1 MCPGFGLS
9 LQFVAEVRCGSIMFT
24 YSVVLLLAALTFFD
38 KQRKITCAESYSK
51 EGGTIVYY
59 SPAGPKAKGKEN
71 ANGQRPD
78 TPAAPTNVRA
88 LPTCD
93 SHVDVTWSYSD
104 ESATSFW
111 LQMCMAGITT
121 CQTANVGKGTR
132 TFTFHVGSTENT
144 YELSIWASRG
154 VSTQAVNSTRVTV
167 KVTTFPY
174 VPLMDS
180 VSVSAVT
187 ASTLRISWT
196 AEWKYQLRISV
207 CSLEGLKKR
216 CNEHFVDGL
225 AHVYTIRGLNS
236 STLYEVDTTAQVTR
250 YGLTC
255 TGPVFEQDVTTFS
268 SGPVRNL
275 NYKVINVTVISAS
288 WDEPSDA
295 DEVDGYTMAC
305 KSHASGQST
314 TAEYLHPGNVS
325 FVLDVKEQLAN
336 FSCTVNA
343 FATRESGR
351 QEGLPAVFDV
361 ATDGIAAPRDVTLVN
376 ATKTSLTY
384 SWLAD
389 PSARKCRIQVKAMS
403 PNFAAAH
410 ATGWL
415 SEVADSTF
423 IERTVFRLSPGT
435 LYEISIQN
443 CADYCGLP
451 TVIRSLTDVDAPS
464 PVGQL
469 QSNLKGF
476 SDVVLT
482 WARPQKPN
490 GPIDGYTIELC
501 NKDSNKTY
509 IQTVDRESL
518 FLSVHLHDHFTHY
531 KASVSAYNIDHAHNA
546 TLLGAA
552 GSIDFVTLGEGPF
565 PPLPKVET
573 VEERQ
578 VALFWK
584 TPHDPR
590 YNITQFCVSAMG
602 TTCSFTPDNRYALYE
617 LLPYQKYTVNV
628 SSCNSVRCGEA
639 RSVDFVTDVGVP
651 SLPRSLTL
659 ESLGTSWIE
668 MKWQNPET
676 PSGPISGYI
685 ITWSHGEEHITATTN
700 ETVFNVTCLKPGS
713 LYSISVYAFND
724 GRQRRKRGP
733 ASLLNVSTDSERI
746 PLEGTST
753 STIATVVTTLFVVT
767 LVASAYITFQK
778 RRQRKLARSVE
789 EFDCHPLVSEET
801 SQSPRKYIS
810 NCFSSSL

>member
-1 MCPGFGLS
+1 
-9 LQFVAEVRCGSIMFT
+9 
-24 YSVVLLLAALTFFD
+24 
-38 KQRKITCAESYSK
+38 
-51 EGGTIVYY
+51 
-59 SPAGPKAKGKEN
+59 
-71 ANGQRPD
+71 
-78 TPAAPTNVRA
+78 
-88 LPTCD
+88 
-93 SHVDVTWSYSD
+93 
-104 ESATSFW
+104 
-111 LQMCMAGITT
+111 
-121 CQTANVGKGTR
+121 
-132 TFTFHVGSTENT
+132 
-144 YELSIWASRG
+144 
-154 VSTQAVNSTRVTV
+154 
-167 KVTTFPY
+167 
-174 VPLMDS
+174 MDS
-180 VSVSAVT
+180 VTVSAVT
-187 ASTLRISWT
+187 ASTLRISWM
-196 AEWKYQLRISV
+196 AEWKYKLRISV
-207 CSLEGLKKR
+207 CPLEGLKKR
-216 CNEHFVDGL
+216 CNEHFIDGL
-225 AHVYTIRGLNS
+225 AHVYTISGLNK
-236 STLYEVDTTAQVTR
+236 STLYEVDTNAQVTR

-268 SGPVRNL
+268 SDIGPVRNL
-275 NYKVINVTVISAS
+275 KYKVINVTVISAS
-288 WDEPSDA
+288 WDEPSEA

-314 TAEYLHPGNVS
+314 TADYHHPGNVS

-351 QEGLPAVFDV
+351 QEGLPATFEV
-361 ATDGIAAPRDVTLVN
+361 ATYGIAAPRDVTLVN

-389 PSARKCRIQVKAMS
+389 SSARKCRIQVKEMS

-410 ATGWL
+410 TTGVL
-415 SEVADSTF
+415 SEVSDSTF

-464 PVGQL
+464 TVWQL

-476 SDVVLT
+476 TDVLLT

-490 GPIDGYTIELC
+490 GPIDGYTIEIC
-501 NKDSNKTY
+501 NKDANETHSL
-509 IQTVDRESL
+509 TVDRESPS
-518 FLSVHLHDHFTHY
+518 LSVHLHNHFTHF
-531 KASVSAYNIDHAHNA
+531 KASVSAYNIDHARNL
-546 TLLGAA
+546 TLLGVADN
-552 GSIDFVTLGEGPF
+552 IDFVTLGEGPF
-565 PPLPKVET
+565 PPLPEVET

-578 VALFWK
+578 ATLFWE

-590 YNITQFCVSAMG
+590 YNITQFCVCAKG
-602 TTCSFTPDNRYALYE
+602 TKCSFTSDNRYALDE

-628 SSCNSVRCGEA
+628 SSCNSMSCGEA
-639 RSVDFVTDVGVP
+639 RSVDFITDVGVP
-651 SLPRSLTL
+651 SLPRTLTI

-685 ITWSHGEEHITATTN
+685 ITCSHGEQDITATTN
-700 ETVFNVTCLKPGS
+700 ETMFNVTSLKPGS
-713 LYSISVYAFND
+713 LYTISVCAFND
-724 GRQRRKRGP
+724 GRLRRKRGP

-753 STIATVVTTLFVVT
+753 STIATVVTILFVVT
-767 LVASAYITFQK
+767 LVATLYITLQK

>member
-1 MCPGFGLS
+1 ML
-9 LQFVAEVRCGSIMFT
+9 T
-24 YSVVLLLAALTFFD
+24 HSVVLLLAALTFFD
-38 KQRKITCAESYSK
+38 NERKITCAESYSK
-51 EGGTIVYY
+51 EGGTIVFY
-59 SPAGPKAKGKEN
+59 SPAGPKAKGNEN
-71 ANGQRPD
+71 ANRQRDD

-88 LPTCD
+88 SPTCD

-111 LQMCMAGITT
+111 LEMCMPGITT
-121 CQTANVGKGTR
+121 CQTANVGKDTR
-132 TFTFHVGSTENT
+132 AFTFHVGSTENT

-154 VSTQAVNSTRVTV
+154 VSTQAVNSTRVAV
-167 KVTTFPY
+167 NVTTFPY

-180 VSVSAVT
+180 VTVSAAT

-196 AEWKYQLRISV
+196 AEWKYKLRISV
-207 CSLEGLKKR
+207 CPFEGLKKR
-216 CNEHFVDGL
+216 CNENLVDGL
-225 AHVYTIRGLNS
+225 AHVYTISGLNA

-250 YGLTC
+250 YGMTC

-268 SGPVRNL
+268 S
-275 NYKVINVTVISAS
+275 
-288 WDEPSDA
+288 
-295 DEVDGYTMAC
+295 
-305 KSHASGQST
+305 
-314 TAEYLHPGNVS
+314 
-325 FVLDVKEQLAN
+325 
-336 FSCTVNA
+336 
-343 FATRESGR
+343 
-351 QEGLPAVFDV
+351 
-361 ATDGIAAPRDVTLVN
+361 AAPRDVTLVN

-403 PNFAAAH
+403 PNFTAAH
-410 ATGWL
+410 TTGWL
-415 SEVADSTF
+415 PEVADSTF

-435 LYEISIQN
+435 LYETSIQN

-464 PVGQL
+464 TVWQL

-501 NKDSNKTY
+501 NKDSNKTH
-509 IQTVDRESL
+509 IQTVDRQSL

-531 KASVSAYNIDHAHNA
+531 KASVSAYNIDHAHNM

-552 GSIDFVTLGEGPF
+552 DSIDFISLGEGPF
-565 PPLPKVET
+565 PPLPKVAT

-578 VALFWK
+578 ASLSWK

-590 YNITQFCVSAMG
+590 YNITQFCVCAMG
-602 TTCSFTPDNRYALYE
+602 TACSFTSDNRYALYE

-628 SSCNSVRCGEA
+628 SSCNSVKCGEA

-651 SLPRSLTL
+651 SLPRTLTI
-659 ESLGTSWIE
+659 ESLGTSSIE

-685 ITWSHGEEHITATTN
+685 ITCSHGEQDITATTN
-700 ETVFNVTCLKPGS
+700 DTMFNVTSLKPGS

-724 GRQRRKRGP
+724 GRLRRKRGP

-767 LVASAYITFQK
+767 LVASVYIAFQK

-789 EFDCHPLVSEET
+789 EFDCHSLVSEET
-801 SQSPRKYIS
+801 SLSPRKYIS